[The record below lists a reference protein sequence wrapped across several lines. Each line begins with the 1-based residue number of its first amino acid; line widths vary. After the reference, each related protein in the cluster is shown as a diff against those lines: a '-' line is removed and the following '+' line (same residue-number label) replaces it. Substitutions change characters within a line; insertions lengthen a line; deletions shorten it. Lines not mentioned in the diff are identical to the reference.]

1 MAERSTV
8 DNTAQGWGF
17 AAVIVLLAIICAASA
32 WWIHNE
38 TYCEAR
44 HPLCGATSEVI
55 EGGH

>member
-1 MAERSTV
+1 MAERIAV

-38 TYCEAR
+38 TYCDPR
-44 HPLCGATSEVI
+44 HPLCGATGVEMG
-55 EGGH
+55 GGH